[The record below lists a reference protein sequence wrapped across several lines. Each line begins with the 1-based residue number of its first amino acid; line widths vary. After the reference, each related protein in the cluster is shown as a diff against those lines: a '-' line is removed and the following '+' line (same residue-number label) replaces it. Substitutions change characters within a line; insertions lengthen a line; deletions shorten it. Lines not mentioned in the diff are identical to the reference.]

1 MLGQTLDT
9 WRTTVNRTPLRL
21 SLASA
26 SLGLAIA
33 GVLVVPGPAQA
44 APDTACMKAGIKTLQ
59 GRDLLDDVARD
70 GISLATAGSLGV
82 APRDP
87 DLDLTAVPDPIPLP
101 LLLADHRAGDQ
112 SLFVYP
118 WC

>member
-1 MLGQTLDT
+1 MH
-9 WRTTVNRTPLRL
+9 RTPLRL

-26 SLGLAIA
+26 SLALAIA
-33 GVLVVPGPAQA
+33 GAVAAPGPAQA

-59 GRDLLDDVARD
+59 GAGLLREVARG
-70 GISLATAGSLGV
+70 GISIAAAGSLGV
-82 APRDP
+82 EPRSA

-101 LLLADHRAGDQ
+101 LLLADHRAGDR

>member
-1 MLGQTLDT
+1 M
-9 WRTTVNRTPLRL
+9 NRTPLRL
-21 SLASA
+21 TLASA

-33 GVLVVPGPAQA
+33 GVLVVPGSAQA

-59 GRDLLDDVARD
+59 SKGLLDDVARD
-70 GISLATAGSLGV
+70 GISIATAVSLDV
-82 APRDP
+82 EPRSA
-87 DLDLTAVPDPIPLP
+87 DLDLTTVPDPIPLP
-101 LLLADHRAGDQ
+101 LLLADHRAGDE

>member
-1 MLGQTLDT
+1 M
-9 WRTTVNRTPLRL
+9 NRTPLRL
-21 SLASA
+21 ALASA

-33 GVLVVPGPAQA
+33 GALAVPGPA
-44 APDTACMKAGIKTLQ
+44 P
-59 GRDLLDDVARD
+59 GRPGHRVQEGGDQDPAEQR
-70 GISLATAGSLGV
+70 GCWTTWPGTGSRIATAGSLGV
-82 APRDP
+82 APRDA